1 MKIRLGDAL
10 AFIFRM
16 TGIKAIV
23 KRFFPDCGCDER
35 QEKLNFEIKRK

>member
-10 AFIFRM
+10 AFILRV
-16 TGIKAIV
+16 TGVKALV
-23 KRFFPDCGCDER
+23 KMFYPDCGCDKR